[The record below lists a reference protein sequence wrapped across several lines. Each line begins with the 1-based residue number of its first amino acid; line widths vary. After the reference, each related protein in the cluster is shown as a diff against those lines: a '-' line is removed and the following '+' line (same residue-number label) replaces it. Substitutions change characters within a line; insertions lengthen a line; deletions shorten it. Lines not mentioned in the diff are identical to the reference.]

1 MTIDTK
7 LMSVLNNKKDDYHHW
22 QSSSLDPR
30 RSKFIRHFMTSTV
43 MHGTFKGDDSNLDS
57 DSYTLT
63 MDNIYTEWTID
74 DDRILYKNMN
84 EP

>member
-1 MTIDTK
+1 
-7 LMSVLNNKKDDYHHW
+7 
-22 QSSSLDPR
+22 
-30 RSKFIRHFMTSTV
+30 
-43 MHGTFKGDDSNLDS
+43 MHGTRTSKGDDSNLDS